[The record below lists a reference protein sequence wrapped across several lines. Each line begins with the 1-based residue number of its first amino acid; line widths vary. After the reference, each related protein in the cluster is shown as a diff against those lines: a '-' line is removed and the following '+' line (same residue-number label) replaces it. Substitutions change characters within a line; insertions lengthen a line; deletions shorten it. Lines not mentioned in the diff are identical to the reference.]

1 MPKSLPMQKREKKV
15 LDSIPQSIQVCLR
28 FSKSSW
34 SSLVVV
40 MLNRKK
46 GQGAFFV
53 LSGKPGNSFESISP
67 FLVSN
72 CQFVIG
78 SLFGKMD
85 LRFMEEALSGGNISK
100 LQISYSSILK
110 IGKIK

>member
-1 MPKSLPMQKREKKV
+1 M
-15 LDSIPQSIQVCLR
+15 LD
-28 FSKSSW
+28 
-34 SSLVVV
+34 
-40 MLNRKK
+40 RKK
-46 GQGAFFV
+46 GRGAFFV

-72 CQFVIG
+72 CQFMFG

-100 LQISYSSILK
+100 LQISYSGRFWAKNPFSLRK
-110 IGKIK
+110 GVKLLVP

>member
-1 MPKSLPMQKREKKV
+1 M
-15 LDSIPQSIQVCLR
+15 LD
-28 FSKSSW
+28 
-34 SSLVVV
+34 
-40 MLNRKK
+40 RKK
-46 GQGAFFV
+46 GRSAFFV

-72 CQFVIG
+72 CQFMFG

-100 LQISYSSILK
+100 LHISYSGIFK